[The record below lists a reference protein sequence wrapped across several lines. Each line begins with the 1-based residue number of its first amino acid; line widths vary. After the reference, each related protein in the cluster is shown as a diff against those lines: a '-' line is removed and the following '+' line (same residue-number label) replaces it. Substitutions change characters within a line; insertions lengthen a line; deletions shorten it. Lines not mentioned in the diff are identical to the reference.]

1 MLSSLLHSPPWQIPQ
16 TVKPSTSVSS
26 TAMKDRSPPSS
37 FGAVY
42 VPPHCR
48 IRSLVSTP
56 YCHSSSNAS
65 SPYPPIGSKF
75 RENHSEST
83 TVLNPRNRPPLHQQQ
98 RNGVADNND
107 FNSNKKPA
115 PKFVS
120 AYDDRESEEGSDL
133 ETDSPVVQPGAY
145 LSDDIEEWKRKLTM
159 LLHDKEKQELISR
172 EKKDR
177 RDFEQIAALASK
189 MGLHSHSYAKVVV
202 FSKAPLPNYRFDLD
216 DKRPQREVNLPLGLL
231 QRVDAYL
238 GDYLYQRS
246 RINSNFPDTFSRSSS
261 SSLST
266 DDGLFEQ
273 PEPLASSKA
282 VTEKIL
288 WRRSMQLCDQ
298 QQAWQ
303 VILP

>member
-65 SPYPPIGSKF
+65 SPSPPIGSKF

-133 ETDSPVVQPGAY
+133 ETDSPVVQPV
-145 LSDDIEEWKRKLTM
+145 SSVSINVISISN
-159 LLHDKEKQELISR
+159 QFSLI
-172 EKKDR
+172 
-177 RDFEQIAALASK
+177 FNFLI
-189 MGLHSHSYAKVVV
+189 V
-202 FSKAPLPNYRFDLD
+202 
-216 DKRPQREVNLPLGLL
+216 L
-231 QRVDAYL
+231 Q
-238 GDYLYQRS
+238 
-246 RINSNFPDTFSRSSS
+246 NS
-261 SSLST
+261 
-266 DDGLFEQ
+266 G
-273 PEPLASSKA
+273 
-282 VTEKIL
+282 
-288 WRRSMQLCDQ
+288 C
-298 QQAWQ
+298 
-303 VILP
+303 